1 MTREIQTLTINE
13 RFLTRVYRSQRVVEI
28 AEAFGIGLD
37 EKEFVVYDNL
47 ELPVAKGDVIYIT
60 GQSGGGKSVLLRNLA
75 RQFGDMAG
83 EKVVNLDQIELDDS
97 AALID
102 LIGKDTT
109 DALRLLNAV
118 GITDA
123 FVYLRKPSE
132 LSDGQRY
139 RFRMAKA
146 IETGATVWC
155 ADEFLAILDR
165 TSAKIIA
172 YSLQK
177 VARKHG
183 ATLIVA
189 TTHTDLLKDLGP
201 DLVVN
206 KRFREKV
213 LIERIENAAE
223 LAASRVV
230 TREELQGWVGEFTP

>member
-1 MTREIQTLTINE
+1 MTEEIMKLTVDV

-47 ELPVAKGDVIYIT
+47 ELPVKKGDVIYIT
-60 GQSGGGKSVLLRNLA
+60 GQSGGGKSVMLRDLA
-75 RQFGDMAG
+75 AKFAGMDG
-83 EKVVNLDQIELDDS
+83 EKVVNLDHIELDDS

-109 DALRLLNAV
+109 EALRLLNAV

-123 FVYLRKPSE
+123 FSYLRKPSE

-155 ADEFLAILDR
+155 CDEFLAILDR

-177 VARKHG
+177 IARKHG

-213 LIERIENAAE
+213 LVERIDDAARQVAE
-223 LAASRVV
+223 RAV

>member
-1 MTREIQTLTINE
+1 MSELMNLKIDE
-13 RFLTRVYRSQRVVEI
+13 RFLTRVYRSERVVEI

-37 EKEFVVYDNL
+37 EKEFVVYDGL
-47 ELPVAKGDVIYIT
+47 DLPVKKGDVIYIT

-75 RQFGDMAG
+75 KQFSAMPG
-83 EKVVNLDQIELDDS
+83 ERVVNLDQIELDDS

-102 LIGKDTT
+102 LIGSDTT

-155 ADEFLAILDR
+155 CDEFLAILDR

-177 VARKHG
+177 VARRHG

-189 TTHTDLLKDLGP
+189 TTHTDLTRDLGP

-213 LIERIENAAE
+213 LVERIEEAAARCAE
-223 LAASRVV
+223 RTV
-230 TREELQGWVGEFTP
+230 TREELQSWIGEFTP